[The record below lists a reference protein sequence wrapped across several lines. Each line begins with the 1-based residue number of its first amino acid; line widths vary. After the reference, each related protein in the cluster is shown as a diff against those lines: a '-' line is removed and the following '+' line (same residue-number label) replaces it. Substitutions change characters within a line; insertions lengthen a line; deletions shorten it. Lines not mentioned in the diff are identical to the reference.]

1 MKISKLKEILYKHP
15 SDLIIKAEIDNE
27 VIYKLKYGY
36 CEIIGE
42 TGLQIMG
49 NYYLCNCKPIT
60 VSELLNNLKEAENGD
75 NIILFEN
82 VIECPE
88 DITYKKYDI
97 KEVIQKDDSLI
108 LVGAYIGTE
117 IYHQECGMDLLQA
130 YRNIVDKIKEHIKT
144 ELEKRYEDIRFDD
157 DIGNALIVCTINN
170 HIYCNIGL
178 VDKYIYIQCYNEL
191 VSDVNDFEN
200 VETFEE
206 LFKYID
212 DVISEEV

>member
-1 MKISKLKEILYKHP
+1 MKISKLKKILYKYP
-15 SDLIIKAEIDNE
+15 SDLIIKAQIDNE
-27 VIYKLKYGY
+27 VICKLEYSY

-49 NYYLCNCKPIT
+49 DYYICNCKPIT
-60 VSELLNNLKEAENGD
+60 VSELLNNLKEAENGN

-117 IYHQECGMDLLQA
+117 IYPRERGMDLLQQ
-130 YRNIVDKIKEHIKT
+130 YKNITGQIRMHIKT
-144 ELEKRYEDIRFDD
+144 ELEKRYGDIKPDAYDNYFLACIIKDYLFEFSLE
-157 DIGNALIVCTINN
+157 NKL
-170 HIYCNIGL
+170 
-178 VDKYIYIQCYNEL
+178 IYISYLTVGNKYA
-191 VSDVNDFEN
+191 NDCN
-200 VETFEE
+200 CVETFEE

-212 DVISEEV
+212 DVISEED